1 MPSHPAQW
9 IKKKGRRRPYKHGD
23 FTCKPMYVVTACSHI
38 NLVFD
43 MEKKPVGAGKKIFE
57 KLCKVG
63 LNDPWLMDLAEI
75 TEAFYAK
82 LQTSDMHEFLGDHG
96 GSLGCPP
103 PPRSRRQRGR
113 PRGAVATRR

>member
-43 MEKKPVGAGKKIFE
+43 MEKKLVGASKKIFE
-57 KLCKVG
+57 KLFQVG
-63 LNDPWLMDLAEI
+63 LDDPWLLDLAEI

-96 GSLGCPP
+96 KPANMWPTIEMHDNNFL
-103 PPRSRRQRGR
+103 
-113 PRGAVATRR
+113 AVKRTPH